1 MSTRSLSASSLSAG
15 DLASA
20 LVASCVVMGGSPAEV
35 FEPHLR
41 RARILAGAAL
51 KAATGLSAVALTKP
65 LRLASTELAPS
76 MLARHRITTDMLL
89 EVVEAIGGPAG
100 AAALSQGLASP
111 EAASAAVE
119 DPAPVAEA
127 IAASTPVSRQPRP
140 TASPSA
146 RKVTEAEVI
155 GGQSSPRRARMT
167 AEERREYLA
176 PRKVATPAEERGPII
191 RLRPVTA
198 RVARYAAWFL
208 AAEWELDEVAGLFNV
223 GATALADAL
232 EFGVAA

>member
-51 KAATGLSAVALTKP
+51 KAATGLSAVARTKP

-100 AAALSQGLASP
+100 AAALSQGLAPP
-111 EAASAAVE
+111 EAAAAAVE

-140 TASPSA
+140 ASPPGA
-146 RKVTEAEVI
+146 RKITEAEVV
-155 GGQSSPRRARMT
+155 GGQSSPRRGRKT
-167 AEERREYLA
+167 AEDRRSYLA
-176 PRKVATPAEERGPII
+176 PRQVAAAIEDDAPVV

-208 AAEWELDEVAGLFNV
+208 AAEWDLDEVAGLFNV